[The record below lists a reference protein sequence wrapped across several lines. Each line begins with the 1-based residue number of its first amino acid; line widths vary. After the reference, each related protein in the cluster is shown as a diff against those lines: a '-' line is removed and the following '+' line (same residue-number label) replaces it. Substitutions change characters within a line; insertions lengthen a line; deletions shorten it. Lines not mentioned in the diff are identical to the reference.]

1 MYVHI
6 INKDMDMENLFF
18 LGRPLARRLLL
29 QGTQPDTEK
38 RLYTKRFIGED
49 DSVVLMKLV
58 KLIWLH
64 HACSDAGRQSTQR
77 SKGMGR
83 CALIEVALP
92 ALTLAERE
100 LDCPQTVTMKWTED
114 RTLWYSRGDCSFIQL
129 LEVDGS
135 ALAPVRKV
143 VSVS

>member
-1 MYVHI
+1 
-6 INKDMDMENLFF
+6 MDMEILFF

-38 RLYTKRFIGED
+38 RIYTKRFIGED

-58 KLIWLH
+58 KFIWLH
-64 HACSDAGRQSTQR
+64 HACSDSGDSRQKGQR
-77 SKGMGR
+77 RWINR

-92 ALTLAERE
+92 ALTLAGRE

-114 RTLWYSRGDCSFIQL
+114 RTLWYSGGDCSFIQL

-143 VSVS
+143 VPVS